1 MKRYLILLLFLSFC
15 GGSAE
20 VIDEVETLSE
30 IDIYTDNIYKI
41 DLVTNFGNTNGTIG
55 DLEVDLVT
63 NFGNTNGTGPS
74 SSFVVPIILYILEN

>member
-41 DLVTNFGNTNGTIG
+41 DLVTNFGNTNGT
-55 DLEVDLVT
+55 
-63 NFGNTNGTGPS
+63 GPS

>member
-1 MKRYLILLLFLSFC
+1 MDNYIFC
-15 GGSAE
+15 IS
-20 VIDEVETLSE
+20 
-30 IDIYTDNIYKI
+30 
-41 DLVTNFGNTNGTIG
+41 TNGTIG